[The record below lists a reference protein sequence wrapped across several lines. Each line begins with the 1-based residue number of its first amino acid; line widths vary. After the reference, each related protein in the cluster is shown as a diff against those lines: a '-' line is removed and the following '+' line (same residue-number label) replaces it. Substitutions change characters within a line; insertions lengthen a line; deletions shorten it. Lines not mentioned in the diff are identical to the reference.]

1 MVEPGSVNATT
12 DDVYKACIR
21 KLDAHFRAD
30 DNVPYERHM
39 LHHMA
44 PLSGE
49 SADKF
54 LVRLKKQARH
64 CNFGETLDDNLRDQL
79 IEKLSDIEWKKK
91 LLEVRNIS
99 LEDAMDKIRLW
110 EQARDQVT
118 EMTRTDVP
126 TNAVGAKKA
135 YGIWQNFSR
144 DRNCPA
150 KGRKCSKCEKIWPFR
165 SLLQEWI

>member
-1 MVEPGSVNATT
+1 MLHLAGPEVQDIFEDLVDPGPINATT
-12 DDVYKACIR
+12 DDVYKVCIR

-30 DNVPYERHM
+30 DNVPYERHVFR
-39 LHHMA
+39 HMA

-64 CNFGETLDDNLRDQL
+64 CNFGEALGDNLRDQL

-99 LEDAMDKIRLW
+99 LEDAMDKVRLW

-118 EMTRTDVP
+118 EMTNPSEETSVS
-126 TNAVGAKKA
+126 TNAVGAKMA
-135 YGIWQNFSR
+135 YGKTCFS
-144 DRNCPA
+144 
-150 KGRKCSKCEKIWPFR
+150 
-165 SLLQEWI
+165 